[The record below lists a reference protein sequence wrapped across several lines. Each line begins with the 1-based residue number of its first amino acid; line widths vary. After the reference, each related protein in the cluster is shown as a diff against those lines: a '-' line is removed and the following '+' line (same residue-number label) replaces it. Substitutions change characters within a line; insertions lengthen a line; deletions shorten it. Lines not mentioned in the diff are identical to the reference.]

1 MTGPTGFGKSA
12 GEPDPAG
19 PNNHLLRCVALA
31 AEALE
36 AGDAP
41 FGSVLVGADGTV
53 LREAR
58 NRCVT
63 GDPTQH
69 PEIELA
75 RWAAQNLDAET
86 RRSAT
91 MYTSGEHCPM
101 CAAAHGWAGLGPV
114 VFIHSASQLAE
125 WTAEFGNPPGPVR
138 QLGISPIAPNIRVYG
153 PVHALLDE
161 MHALHA
167 RHQGAKTRARR
178 SAAR

>member
-1 MTGPTGFGKSA
+1 MPLA
-12 GEPDPAG
+12 HD
-19 PNNHLLRCVALA
+19 HLNRCIELA
-31 AEALE
+31 TEALE

-58 NRCVT
+58 NRAVT
-63 GDPTQH
+63 GDATQH

-75 RWAAQNLDAET
+75 RWAAQNLGKAE

-114 VFIHSASQLAE
+114 VFIHSAQQLAK
-125 WTAEFGNPPGPVR
+125 WTAEFGTPPSPVA
-138 QLGISPIAPNIRVYG
+138 QLGIPPVAPEVEVTG
-153 PVHALLDE
+153 PVVELLEE
-161 MHALHA
+161 MRALHA
-167 RHQGAKTRARR
+167 RHQGAKT
-178 SAAR
+178 